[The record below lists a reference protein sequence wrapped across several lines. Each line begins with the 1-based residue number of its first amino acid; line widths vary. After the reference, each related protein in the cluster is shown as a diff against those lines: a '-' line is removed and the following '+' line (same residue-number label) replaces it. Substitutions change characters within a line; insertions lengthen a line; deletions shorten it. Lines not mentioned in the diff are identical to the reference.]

1 MIDLLATRPHT
12 DVQTR
17 ACARL
22 LTAVIADSIRSIGT
36 KPSAME
42 QRLYESMGDAHL
54 SLNFLFNP
62 TSPFE
67 AYCRLIGLDADL
79 IRRAISGNSEHGPTS
94 IKTWSESEQRH
105 AQARIRWFLAKPMGP
120 MVPKRDEPAEAGP
133 SLSTKSASRSASVK
147 DSPFTCWVS
156 TDESGNPLDGHQV
169 DRPPLPT
176 PFDVLLRM
184 PDKSVVRDKV

>member
-12 DVQTR
+12 DVQSR

-42 QRLYESMGDAHL
+42 QRLYESMGESHL

-62 TSPFE
+62 TSPFD
-67 AYCRLIGLDADL
+67 AYCKLIGLDADL
-79 IRRAISGNSEHGPTS
+79 IRRAISGNAEHGPTS
-94 IKTWSESEQRH
+94 IKVWSESEQRN
-105 AQARIRWFLAKPMGP
+105 AQARIRWFLAKPMVP
-120 MVPKRDEPAEAGP
+120 MAPKRDEPAEAGP
-133 SLSTKSASRSASVK
+133 SLSTRSAGVK
-147 DSPFTCWVS
+147 DSPFTCRVS

>member
-42 QRLYESMGDAHL
+42 QRLYESMGDSHL

-62 TSPFE
+62 TSPFD
-67 AYCRLIGLDADL
+67 AYCKLIGLDADL
-79 IRRAISGNSEHGPTS
+79 IRRAISGNAEHGPTS
-94 IKTWSESEQRH
+94 IKVWTASEQRH
-105 AQARIRWFLAKPMGP
+105 AQARIRWFLSKPMGP
-120 MVPKRDEPAEAGP
+120 MAPKIDEPAEAGP
-133 SLSTKSASRSASVK
+133 LSKKTSRSAGVK
-147 DSPFTCWVS
+147 DSPFTCRVS
-156 TDESGNPLDGHQV
+156 TDESGNPLDGHHV
-169 DRPPLPT
+169 DGPSLPT
-176 PFDVLLRM
+176 PFDVILRM